1 VILIKTKKEIDYIRE
16 SCRIVAEVLQLMK
29 RYAKPGITTLELDK
43 IAEDYILSNN
53 ARAAFKGY
61 SQAGSFDYPGSICS
75 SIDDEVVHGI
85 PGNRVLKEGE
95 LLSIDVGVEKN
106 NYYGDAAI
114 SIAIG
119 KISEEKKKL
128 MDVTEKSLYI
138 GIEQAVAGNRIGD
151 IGNAIQTYVES
162 FGFSVVRDLCG
173 HGVGKHLHEDPQIPN
188 YGKRGTGALIKNGMT
203 LAIEPM
209 INMGS
214 HKVFVDEDG
223 WTVKTIDG
231 LPSAHFEHTIAVIDG
246 KPEILT
252 ICWIKKYGK
261 ARTNKSRWNSYWNIT
276 KCSFQGSTW
285 KWAWNPCSYF
295 RKDENAFYKN
305 ISWR

>member
-1 VILIKTKKEIDYIRE
+1 MI
-16 SCRIVAEVLQLMK
+16 K
-29 RYAKPGITTLELDK
+29 RYAKPGITTLELDR

-85 PGNRVLKEGE
+85 PSNRILKEGE

-114 SIAIG
+114 TIAIG
-119 KISEEKKKL
+119 NVSEEKKKL
-128 MDVTEKSLYI
+128 MDVTEKSLYL

-151 IGNAIQTYVES
+151 IGNAIQSYVES

-188 YGKRGTGALIKNGMT
+188 YGKKGTGALIKNGMT
-203 LAIEPM
+203 FAIEPM

-214 HKVFVDEDG
+214 YKVFVDKDG
-223 WTVKTIDG
+223 WTIKTMDG
-231 LPSAHFEHTIAVIDG
+231 MPSAHFEHTIAVIDG

-252 ICWIKKYGK
+252 IC
-261 ARTNKSRWNSYWNIT
+261 
-276 KCSFQGSTW
+276 
-285 KWAWNPCSYF
+285 
-295 RKDENAFYKN
+295 
-305 ISWR
+305 